1 MVRQGSPQ
9 VIKGQ
14 EAIYPGSFD
23 PATNG
28 HLDVIQRAA
37 RIFGHVIVAVADNTS
52 KKALLTIKE
61 RVELLREATKEIKNV
76 SVEKFDG
83 LVIEYARRK
92 RINVLIRGLRMTSDF
107 DYEFQVAL
115 TNRRLAEDIETV
127 FLMPSE
133 HVSFVSS
140 SILKEIARLNADISS
155 FVPKAVERK
164 LKEKIKRSI

>member
-1 MVRQGSPQ
+1 M
-9 VIKGQ
+9 IKGQ

-23 PATNG
+23 PVTNG

-37 RIFGHVIVAVADNTS
+37 RIFKHVIVAVADNTA
-52 KKALLTIKE
+52 KKVLLTMEE
-61 RVELLREATKEIKNV
+61 RVDLLREVTKGIKNV
-76 SVEKFDG
+76 SVETFNS
-83 LVIEYARRK
+83 LVIEYARKK

-107 DYEFQVAL
+107 DYEFQIAL

-140 SILKEIARLNADISS
+140 TLLKEIAGLNADISS
-155 FVPKAVERK
+155 FVPRVVERK
-164 LKEKIKRSI
+164 LKEKVKRSI